1 MATSI
6 LSQILKIY
14 QFFMIF
20 IFSKFLNLEKTPKID
35 ENGIAR
41 QNGSVKMIATTFRRD
56 SDQHPATKK
65 KCAPQNQNLFSQNF
79 ALRTKIPIITPSTF
93 LKLGRVT

>member
-14 QFFMIF
+14 QFVMIF
-20 IFSKFLNLEKTPKID
+20 RFSKFQILEKALKIN
-35 ENGIAR
+35 ENSIAR

-56 SDQHPATKK
+56 SDQHPGTKK
-65 KCAPQNQNLFSQNF
+65 LK
-79 ALRTKIPIITPSTF
+79 TF
-93 LKLGRVT
+93 KTI